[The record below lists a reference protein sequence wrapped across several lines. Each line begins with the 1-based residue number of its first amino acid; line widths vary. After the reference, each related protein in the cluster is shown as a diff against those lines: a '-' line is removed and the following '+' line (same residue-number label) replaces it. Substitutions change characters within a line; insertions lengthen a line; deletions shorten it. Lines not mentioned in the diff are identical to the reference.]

1 MRRHAG
7 FTLLEV
13 LIATAV
19 LALSMAAVIG
29 TAGHS
34 ARLGAQLRDETFADW
49 VAMNEMAT
57 LRLAQQWPAGDSLDG
72 DADMGGE
79 KWHWVATFTK
89 TTDPDLLR
97 VDIKVSYSATPDDE
111 VRSLTGF
118 MGRPR

>member
-34 ARLGAQLRDETFADW
+34 TRMGAVLRDDTFADW

-79 KWHWVATFTK
+79 SWHWVATFTK

-97 VDIKVSYSATPDDE
+97 VDISVSHGATPNDA
-111 VRSLTGF
+111 VTSLTGF

>member
-1 MRRHAG
+1 MQRHAG

-29 TAGHS
+29 TAGHGT
-34 ARLGAQLRDETFADW
+34 RIGAQLRDDTFADW
-49 VAMNEMAT
+49 VAMNELAT
-57 LRLAQQWPAGDSLDG
+57 LRLAQQWPAGDNLDG

-79 KWHWVATFTK
+79 KWHWVATFAK
-89 TTDPDLLR
+89 TSDPDLLR
-97 VDIKVSYSATPDDE
+97 VDISVSHASAPDA
-111 VRSLTGF
+111 VVTSVTGF

>member
-1 MRRHAG
+1 MSRQAG
-7 FTLLEV
+7 FTLVEV

-34 ARLGAQLRDETFADW
+34 ARLGAQLRDDTFADW
-49 VAMNEMAT
+49 VAMNELAT

-79 KWHWVATFTK
+79 SWHWVATFTK
-89 TTDPDLLR
+89 TTDPALLR
-97 VDIKVSYSATPDDE
+97 VDISVSHAATPDAA
-111 VRSLTGF
+111 VTSLTGF
-118 MGRPR
+118 MGQPR

>member
-1 MRRHAG
+1 MRRQTG

-19 LALSMAAVIG
+19 LALSMVAVIG

-34 ARLGAQLRDETFADW
+34 TRMGAELRDDTFADW
-49 VAMNEMAT
+49 VAMNELAT

-79 KWHWVATFTK
+79 KWHWAATFTK

-97 VDIKVSYSATPDDE
+97 VDISVSHAAAPDAA
-111 VRSLTGF
+111 VTSLTGF

>member
-1 MRRHAG
+1 MRWQSG

-19 LALSMAAVIG
+19 LALSMTAVIG

-34 ARLGAQLRDETFADW
+34 ARMGAELRDDTFADW
-49 VAMNEMAT
+49 VAMNEMTA
-57 LRLAQQWPAGDSLDG
+57 LRTAEQWPGGDSLNG

-79 KWHWVATFTK
+79 QWHWVASFTK

-97 VDIKVSYSATPDDE
+97 VDISVSHGATPDDS
-111 VRSLTGF
+111 VTTLTGF